1 MKYMVL
7 FIAIFSITD
16 LSLCFIAI
24 VLDYL
29 DEKERNI

>member
-1 MKYMVL
+1 MKYLVL
-7 FIAIFSITD
+7 FIAIVCIAD

-24 VLDYL
+24 VLDCL

>member
-1 MKYMVL
+1 MHSFVYCN
-7 FIAIFSITD
+7 FSITD

-29 DEKERNI
+29 DEKERNV

>member
-1 MKYMVL
+1 MKCIVL

>member
-7 FIAIFSITD
+7 FIAIIFIAD
-16 LSLCFIAI
+16 LSLYFIAI

-29 DEKERNI
+29 DEKERNK

>member
-1 MKYMVL
+1 MKYLVL
-7 FIAIFSITD
+7 FIAILSITD

-24 VLDYL
+24 VSDYL